1 MALNH
6 TITAMLHGRAILSN
20 SCCTCAYMESQCC
33 YSHEYII
40 TSEPVFLI
48 EYLYIFLQTNKQQQQ
63 KPKENKWGVSFFAI
77 IMKVVFLSLFVG

>member
-1 MALNH
+1 MEEPL
-6 TITAMLHGRAILSN
+6 LSN

-48 EYLYIFLQTNKQQQQ
+48 EYLYFFTKNKQQQQ
-63 KPKENKWGVSFFAI
+63 QKKTDKINEVLASLPKSGKLLFFLYLL
-77 IMKVVFLSLFVG
+77 V

>member
-1 MALNH
+1 MEEPL
-6 TITAMLHGRAILSN
+6 LSN

-48 EYLYIFLQTNKQQQQ
+48 EYLYFFYKKQTTTATKKNKQ
-63 KPKENKWGVSFFAI
+63 NKRGVSFFAKI
-77 IMKVVFLSLFVG
+77 RKVAFLSLFVGLIVEFL